1 MVCLLGKDRLRDGGY
16 GRSGEK
22 KSQILTHFSWEV
34 EWVRTVTRNLVG
46 VIVREAEDE
55 VLKQKMDFLVVRTL
69 FNRRGRRESGSGEG
83 GERWGGAGVGVGG
96 RKGLTLQAPRK
107 IKNLKN

>member
-1 MVCLLGKDRLRDGGY
+1 
-16 GRSGEK
+16 
-22 KSQILTHFSWEV
+22 V

-46 VIVREAEDE
+46 VTVREAEDE

-83 GERWGGAGVGVGG
+83 GERWGGAGVEG